1 VVSTDGSRSDF
12 SYLKC
17 MENFVRKNFTEDVVS
32 FCTKYLRPRRRQ
44 TPAGDEGTVPDTAA
58 EAPRSTAAEAGQGTP
73 APAETEATPVTTPPP
88 ETPASTVVVP
98 QEISMGG
105 DGILDKGPDQ
115 TPVSPAEPPH
125 EPSNPE
131 SWADAGI
138 LGKEPD
144 L

>member
-1 VVSTDGSRSDF
+1 
-12 SYLKC
+12 

-44 TPAGDEGTVPDTAA
+44 TPAGDEGTVPDTQA
-58 EAPRSTAAEAGQGTP
+58 EAPQSTPAEAGQGTP
-73 APAETEATPVTTPPP
+73 APAETQQETEATPETTPPP
-88 ETPASTVVVP
+88 ETPASTVVAP

-105 DGILDKGPDQ
+105 DGILDKDKGPDQ

-131 SWADAGI
+131 SRVDFGI